1 MSLESL
7 QQAAGATFT
16 ERNGIRIPLHFGQAA
31 EEHLAS
37 RKNILMVD
45 YGHFGIV
52 EVQGDDA
59 YDFLNR
65 VVAGDL
71 SVIRNEQALYSLL
84 LNDKGQIVT
93 DLYLLCDDERFL
105 LISEWTR
112 GDKLAASLQAL
123 IGDEDVQIA
132 SQDEQLTTTLF
143 EGPYCW
149 ELMAELFGFDVL
161 GLPFME
167 FMRVDDDAIL
177 LRAGKHGEFAFKVL
191 TTKEGAADLWQ
202 RASEA
207 GGKFDMKMGGLDFQ
221 SKSRLE
227 NPCWDPALVGEFSS
241 CPIELQMQWAVRY
254 DKDEFVGRDALLAKL
269 EQGSKQR
276 VVGFVV
282 KGDGAALNIGDSL
295 FSGDQEIGRVI
306 TLGHSVGVDAFIGQ
320 ALIDSEY
327 AYAGIDQYQIA
338 GSAGRVAISTA
349 AIPFLQNFSFM
360 VNPAEHSYV
369 DASRPKSL
377 VEQLQA
383 KA

>member
-1 MSLESL
+1 MSLESM

-16 ERNGIRIPLHFGQAA
+16 ERNGVRVPLHFGQPA

-45 YGHFGIV
+45 YAHFGIV
-52 EVQGDDA
+52 EVQGDDG

-65 VVAGDL
+65 VVGGDL
-71 SVIRNEQALYSLL
+71 SVIRNEQALYTLL

-105 LISEWTR
+105 LISEWVR

-123 IGDEDVQIA
+123 VGDEDVQVA
-132 SQDEQLTTTLF
+132 SLDEQLTTTLF
-143 EGPYCW
+143 EGPYSW

-167 FMRVDDDAIL
+167 FMQVDDAIL

-191 TTKEGAADLWQ
+191 TSKAGAEELWQ

-207 GGKFDMKMGGLDFQ
+207 GVKFDMKPGGLDFQ

-227 NPCWDPALVGEFSS
+227 NPCWDPALVGEFSA

-254 DKDEFVGRDALLAKL
+254 DKDEFIGRDALQAKL
-269 EQGSKQR
+269 EQGPAQR
-276 VVGFVV
+276 VVGFRV
-282 KGDGAALNIGDSL
+282 KGDGAALNIGDGV
-295 FSGDQEIGRVI
+295 FSGNDEIGKVI
-306 TLGHSVGVDAFIGQ
+306 TLGHSVGVDSYIGQ
-320 ALIDSEY
+320 ALLDSAY
-327 AYAGIDQYQIA
+327 AYAGIDQYEIA
-338 GSAGRVAISTA
+338 GTASRVAISTA

-377 VEQLQA
+377 IEQLQA

>member
-7 QQAAGATFT
+7 QQAAGAVFT
-16 ERNGIRIPLHFGQAA
+16 ERNGVRVPLHFGQPA

-45 YGHFGIV
+45 YSHFGIV

-65 VVAGDL
+65 VVGGDL
-71 SVIRNEQALYSLL
+71 SVIRNEQALYTLL
-84 LNDKGQIVT
+84 LNDKGQIAT

-105 LISEWTR
+105 LISEWMR

-123 IGDEDVQIA
+123 IGDDDVQVA
-132 SQDEQLTTTLF
+132 SQDNNLTTTLF

-191 TTKEGAADLWQ
+191 TSKEGAADLWQ

-207 GGKFDMKMGGLDFQ
+207 GVKFDMKQGGLDFQ

-227 NPCWDPALVGEFSS
+227 NPCWDPALAGEFSR

-254 DKDEFVGRDALLAKL
+254 DKDEFIGRDALLAKL
-269 EQGSKQR
+269 EEGVKQR

-282 KGDGAALNIGDSL
+282 KGDGAALSIGDSL
-295 FSGDQEIGRVI
+295 FSGDSEIGKVI

-320 ALIDSEY
+320 ALIDSDY
-327 AYAGIDQYQIA
+327 AYAGIDQYEIA
-338 GSAGRVAISTA
+338 GNGARVAICTS

-377 VEQLQA
+377 IEQLQA